1 MQYIST
7 KFARRWLPPVKTQ
20 LLLIDEL
27 DRKWPVIFIP
37 KSYHVVLSA
46 GWAKFVRDNSLES
59 GDVVLM
65 ELKEPNSL
73 SLVIHIFREE
83 SRTVENMSSVPVSNT
98 VDTGPQSSPLS
109 TGHHMANLSGG
120 RMNGDQT
127 TGTSK
132 VDTTKSPQIPVL
144 PQYAA
149 VANYFASRGSPIL
162 DSNPKAGTANSC
174 AVESRKPCEA
184 EKETGDSLPCGLLLL

>member
-1 MQYIST
+1 M
-7 KFARRWLPPVKTQ
+7 KTQ

-83 SRTVENMSSVPVSNT
+83 NRTGQKASTIPVSNT
-98 VDTGPQSSPLS
+98 VDNGPPSSLLS
-109 TGHHMANLSGG
+109 TGNYMDDLSVG
-120 RMNGDQT
+120 RTNGDQT
-127 TGTSK
+127 IGRSE
-132 VDTTKSPQIPVL
+132 VDTTKSSPSPLL

-149 VANYFASRGSPIL
+149 VAKYFASRGSPIF
-162 DSNPKAGTANSC
+162 DSNQNAGTANTC
-174 AVESRKPCEA
+174 AVDPKKSNEA
-184 EKETGDSLPCGLLLL
+184 EKATGDSLRNDFLSI